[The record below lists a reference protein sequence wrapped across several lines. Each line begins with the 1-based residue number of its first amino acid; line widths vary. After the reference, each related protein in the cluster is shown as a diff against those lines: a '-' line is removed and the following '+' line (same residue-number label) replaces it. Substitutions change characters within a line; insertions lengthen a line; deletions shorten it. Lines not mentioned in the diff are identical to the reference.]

1 MPRLTQI
8 DPATAQGKAKDLLDS
23 VQSKM
28 GAVPNLTRVM
38 ANEPAVLNAYLANSA
53 ALSEGSFDPKTRE
66 AIALT
71 VAGFNGCDYCSSAHG
86 FISKNLK
93 VEADEIVKRLNGTS
107 SDPKLR
113 AILTFAK
120 RVLGTRGHVTGAD
133 LQAVRDAGLDDAGIA
148 ETVANVAAN
157 VFTNYLNDV
166 AQTDIDFPVMRTG
179 TAQAA

>member
-1 MPRLTQI
+1 MPKFEAGPRGKVI
-8 DPATAQGKAKDLLDS
+8 D
-23 VQSKM
+23 
-28 GAVPNLTRVM
+28 
-38 ANEPAVLNAYLANSA
+38 
-53 ALSEGSFDPKTRE
+53 F
-66 AIALT
+66 ALT
-71 VAGFNGCDYCSSAHG
+71 V
-86 FISKNLK
+86 
-93 VEADEIVKRLNGTS
+93 
-107 SDPKLR
+107 P
-113 AILTFAK
+113 K